1 MDRPWADTVYL
12 EKKKVCMD
20 ANMLVGM
27 AKRKGFVM
35 PACHVPAAKRGEYMN
50 GGGHWSATR
59 LQLGVE

>member
-1 MDRPWADTVYL
+1 M
-12 EKKKVCMD
+12 CMD